1 MKTRQTNFREMVI
14 QTICA
19 LLVILFVY
27 AASSKLMDFTKFRVE
42 LGKSP
47 LLTAFAG
54 IIAWIIPAIELVI
67 ATLLCIPRSRLAGLY
82 ASFTLMCLFTLYIG
96 YILRFSPYVPCSCGG
111 VLQNMSW
118 NTHLV
123 FNSCFVVLAALG
135 VLIYKPSPPPITPQP
150 KLALP

>member
-1 MKTRQTNFREMVI
+1 MINLKTIPWREVII

-27 AASSKLMDFTKFRVE
+27 AASSKLMDFARFRVQ

-54 IIAWIIPAIELVI
+54 VIAWTIPAIELAI
-67 ATLLCIPRSRLAGLY
+67 ATLLCIPRARLIGIY

-96 YILRFSPYVPCSCGG
+96 YILRFSPYIPCSCGG
-111 VLQNMSW
+111 ILQNMSW

-123 FNSCFVVLAALG
+123 FNICFVAIAALG
-135 VLIYKPSPPPITPQP
+135 VLIHKPSPITALRP